1 MINPIITIYYLS
13 DSFISISKIVCFF
26 KDNIPLFGDEDNSGY
41 GFTKWAYFPVEDS

>member
-26 KDNIPLFGDEDNSGY
+26 KDNIPLFGERNNSVY
-41 GFTKWAYFPVEDS
+41 GFTKWAYFSVETS